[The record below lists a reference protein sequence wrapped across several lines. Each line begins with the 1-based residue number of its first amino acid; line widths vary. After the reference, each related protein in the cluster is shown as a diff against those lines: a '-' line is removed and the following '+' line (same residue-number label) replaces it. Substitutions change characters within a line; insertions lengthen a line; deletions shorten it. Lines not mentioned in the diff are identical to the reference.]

1 MTVLESGWGEWAR
14 MSETQLSRIT
24 YKFAKPDE
32 IGKLRKE
39 VGGGRGR
46 LEAEAYKV
54 EDSFMSGTRGRG
66 QTGG

>member
-1 MTVLESGWGEWAR
+1 MTVLESGWGKWEG

-24 YKFAKPDE
+24 YKFAKADE

-46 LEAEAYKV
+46 LEAVRTSQE
-54 EDSFMSGTRGRG
+54 T
-66 QTGG
+66 